1 MSENVKTIEQ
11 AAAELK
17 GQVQTAATDAANTAV
32 LAVKTTAEAATAE
45 AAKALAENATLAT
58 AQAATQKHLDALDI
72 RVKHSYGADN
82 AAGSFLEE
90 LKSHGEQ
97 LQGRKHGQSVEFTL
111 STKGANDMLSPA
123 AAPGRVI
130 SPVRLPG
137 IIGPPNQITHVRPL
151 IAGGQIGAPSFTYLR
166 ESGFIGLPA
175 MTAEGATKPQVGIT
189 MQEVVG
195 QVKKVAAYFKMSSE
209 LMNDFPSLASYLT
222 GRVDEKIKQVED
234 VQLLFGD
241 NTGQNLQGISPL
253 AQAIN
258 FGTLRA
264 TRAGIIDV
272 VRAAAAQVRRSQ
284 FRCTDIL
291 MNPDD
296 LAALELQ
303 KDANGQYLLPTL
315 LTGTLPTIGR
325 VRLVEVDAMTAGS
338 FLAGAFD
345 LGAQVFERE
354 GLTMR
359 FFDQNEDDAITNKV
373 TCVIEERLVQAVYRP
388 EAFVKGT
395 YVAGI
400 AALSAV

>member
-1 MSENVKTIEQ
+1 MDELQIKEAADRLKTEVKGAAE
-11 AAAELK
+11 AAA
-17 GQVQTAATDAANTAV
+17 QVAVAVAVEPIKAAVEAAQTAAAAA
-32 LAVKTTAEAATAE
+32 TTAG
-45 AAKALAENATLAT
+45 
-58 AQAATQKHLDALDI
+58 AATQKHLDALDI
-72 RVKHSYGADN
+72 RLKHNYGADN
-82 AAGSFLEE
+82 AAGAFMAE
-90 LKSHGEQ
+90 LKSHAEQ
-97 LQGRKHGQSVEFTL
+97 LQGRKRGQTVEIELTA
-111 STKGANDMLSPA
+111 KGANDMLSGA
-123 AAPGRVI
+123 VAPGRTI

-151 IAGGQIGAPSFTYLR
+151 IAGGQIGAPSLTYLR
-166 ESGFIGLPA
+166 ESGFVGAPA
-175 MTAEGATKPQVGIT
+175 MTAEGTTKPQVGVT
-189 MQEVVG
+189 MIEVVA

-209 LMNDFPSLASYLT
+209 LMNDFPSLSSYLT
-222 GRVDEKIKQVED
+222 SRVDEKIKQVED

-253 AQAIN
+253 AQVFSA
-258 FGTLRA
+258 GTLRA

-296 LAALELQ
+296 LAALELT

-395 YVAGI
+395 YAAAI
-400 AALSAV
+400 AALSAA

>member
-1 MSENVKTIEQ
+1 MEETEIKAAADRLKTEVT
-11 AAAELK
+11 ATAEKAGKDAAEL
-17 GQVQTAATDAANTAV
+17 
-32 LAVKTTAEAATAE
+32 AVKEV
-45 AAKALAENATLAT
+45 KALADEAKAAADTLAT

-72 RVKHSYGADN
+72 RLKHSYGADS
-82 AAGSFLEE
+82 AAGAFLAE
-90 LKSHGEQ
+90 LKGHGEQ
-97 LQGRKHGQSVEFTL
+97 LQGRKRGQTVEFAL
-111 STKGANDMLSPA
+111 STKGVNDMLSGA
-123 AAPGRVI
+123 VAPGRVI
-130 SPVRLPG
+130 SPLRLPN
-137 IIGPPNQITHVRPL
+137 IIGPVNQITHVRPL
-151 IAGGQIGAPSFTYLR
+151 IAGGQIGAPSLTYLR
-166 ESGFIGLPA
+166 ESGFIGAPA
-175 MTAEGATKPQVGIT
+175 MTAEGTTKPQVGVT
-189 MQEVVG
+189 MTEVVG

-222 GRVDEKIKQVED
+222 SRVDEKIKQVED

-253 AQAIN
+253 AQA
-258 FGTLRA
+258 FSAGALRA

-272 VRAAAAQVRRSQ
+272 IRAAAAQVRRSQ

-296 LAALELQ
+296 LAALELT